1 MLRGSSGQSHI
12 DYIDQSTLGHMTF
25 MAGSSSHFNDCV
37 KFNSNVLASTLIGH
51 SSSISVTLRC
61 SSKRCLP
68 WCSYNGD
75 GVKNIEVTMEEM
87 KNALVRY

>member
-1 MLRGSSGQSHI
+1 
-12 DYIDQSTLGHMTF
+12 
-25 MAGSSSHFNDCV
+25 
-37 KFNSNVLASTLIGH
+37 LIGH